1 MEREGTFASALS
13 STTRPSRLKK
23 SLNADQQ
30 WSRPSPRWPHRTR
43 PPMIA
48 RSCGSRTSNRTARG
62 CSASERTR
70 PYDDRVHTPA
80 DAADDETAAAGEGEA
95 NANPWGRSN
104 ASARR
109 ADAAEDDDAASDEDI
124 FGGRS
129 ADQDVEEV
137 KDPRGIISSSAER
150 YNAALLQRAGSP
162 TYDTTRAEPG
172 WAERPP
178 PDGIARVAG
187 AIILCQQQHVDNPDL
202 DASPPQD
209 DPDWA
214 DQATLEMMAE
224 FEEQEKF
231 IARPDSLSK
240 CPRRKPA
247 QKEAKSRSTNLRRP
261 LRERDD
267 DQPL

>member
-1 MEREGTFASALS
+1 MESAFSAPAPPHATAEMNAAPAACGRANAPRAVASHPAV
-13 STTRPSRLKK
+13 TKVAPT
-23 SLNADQQ
+23 
-30 WSRPSPRWPHRTR
+30 
-43 PPMIA
+43 
-48 RSCGSRTSNRTARG
+48 G
-62 CSASERTR
+62 C
-70 PYDDRVHTPA
+70 TPA
-80 DAADDETAAAGEGEA
+80 DATDDETAAASEGAA
-95 NANPWGRSN
+95 NANPRDRSN
-104 ASARR
+104 ASDERS
-109 ADAAEDDDAASDEDI
+109 DAAEDDDAASDQDV

-129 ADQDVEEV
+129 ADQDDEEV
-137 KDPRGIISSSAER
+137 KDPRGIIGSSAGR
-150 YNAALLQRAGSP
+150 YNEALLQRAGSP
-162 TYDTTRAEPG
+162 TRAEPG

-187 AIILCQQQHVDNPDL
+187 AIILCQRQHVDNPDL
-202 DASPPQD
+202 DASPSQD

-261 LRERDD
+261 LRLRERDD